1 MMINNVDLT
10 TEVGEEDVNIR
21 SGKTLFQKITSLY
34 YNAAFRNQNKST
46 LMEYHDPK
54 SQMIYYHNNIL
65 YVNCIDQLT

>member
-1 MMINNVDLT
+1 MMMINNVDLT

-46 LMEYHDPK
+46 LMEYHDP
-54 SQMIYYHNNIL
+54 NL
-65 YVNCIDQLT
+65 R